1 MISLLEQSRPALVE
15 ICRRFNVRRLY
26 IFGSAATGGFK
37 SSSSDLDF
45 LVELADR
52 EPTRDYADR
61 YLGLADSLE
70 ALFSRPVD
78 LLTEQSLRNPF
89 LLREVQVTRE
99 LIYEDS
105 RAEAAV

>member
-1 MISLLEQSRPALVE
+1 MISLLEQSRPALDE

-26 IFGSAATGGFK
+26 VFGSAATGGFK
-37 SSSSDLDF
+37 ISSSDIDF
-45 LVELADR
+45 LVDLADR

-89 LLREVQVTRE
+89 LRREVQVTRE